1 MGHIGHFTKRITF
14 AMATA
19 TSVLYLAGCGSTP
32 EPTSAPKI
40 TNTKPV
46 EAPAEK
52 RITPEHKLVEA
63 KKVWL
68 QTRDKV
74 KRDTLLL
81 DAVGLYLAQ
90 DDTILAQQILFEM
103 KQDGVA
109 TSLQDSYAIHVAMAY
124 QNDPSSSPAQLTA
137 MLEDVNTSP
146 ALAAKLAALEADLYA
161 KQGLWA
167 KAANSVLSTELE
179 DEQKVAKVWALLNQ
193 IPADELTQSEN
204 QYPKLQPFFALRQLT
219 VESARNP
226 QQLNQSIAQYQQVY
240 AGHMLAQHLPKE
252 VALAQALTAPQIRE
266 LVVLLPLSGRLAAT
280 GEAVKDGIMAGY
292 YQQLQ
297 QSSNPNSMPDIRFV
311 DTTNADT
318 QTLVAA
324 IGDAKFI
331 VGPLLKETVEQLI
344 PALPPGVNMLALNRP
359 DEMPTISDSSAS
371 VISASVNSEPLN
383 PEGVNAES
391 EMPTTTAPA
400 VNYFA
405 LAPEDEA
412 NQLAEFIYSKGFR
425 APIVIAAQSNL
436 YQRMNDAF
444 KSRWNTLHE
453 QEAQARKANITSVTF
468 NDSES
473 LREGITQALD
483 VAQSN
488 QRINQIEYMTNEEVY
503 NMPRSRRDI
512 DAIVAFASPQD
523 TELLNPIIEASLN
536 PYDGKQVPVYATSRS
551 MDYNSGKNQWRDLQ
565 NVRFIDMPW
574 MMPDHKWQQL
584 AQQTNQTWPERSTLQ
599 NRLFA
604 FGVDA
609 YELLPQLGM
618 LTTLSYITFD
628 GLTGTLT
635 LNENSEVERNLPQAV
650 IRNERVQMLME

>member
-1 MGHIGHFTKRITF
+1 
-14 AMATA
+14 A
-19 TSVLYLAGCGSTP
+19 
-32 EPTSAPKI
+32 
-40 TNTKPV
+40 
-46 EAPAEK
+46 
-52 RITPEHKLVEA
+52 
-63 KKVWL
+63 
-68 QTRDKV
+68 
-74 KRDTLLL
+74 
-81 DAVGLYLAQ
+81 
-90 DDTILAQQILFEM
+90 
-103 KQDGVA
+103 
-109 TSLQDSYAIHVAMAY
+109 
-124 QNDPSSSPAQLTA
+124 
-137 MLEDVNTSP
+137 
-146 ALAAKLAALEADLYA
+146 
-161 KQGLWA
+161 
-167 KAANSVLSTELE
+167 
-179 DEQKVAKVWALLNQ
+179 
-193 IPADELTQSEN
+193 
-204 QYPKLQPFFALRQLT
+204 
-219 VESARNP
+219 
-226 QQLNQSIAQYQQVY
+226 
-240 AGHMLAQHLPKE
+240 
-252 VALAQALTAPQIRE
+252 
-266 LVVLLPLSGRLAAT
+266 
-280 GEAVKDGIMAGY
+280 
-292 YQQLQ
+292 
-297 QSSNPNSMPDIRFV
+297 
-311 DTTNADT
+311 
-318 QTLVAA
+318 
-324 IGDAKFI
+324 
-331 VGPLLKETVEQLI
+331 
-344 PALPPGVNMLALNRP
+344 
-359 DEMPTISDSSAS
+359 
-371 VISASVNSEPLN
+371 
-383 PEGVNAES
+383 VNAES
-391 EMPTTTAPA
+391 EMPSSAAPA

-444 KSRWNTLHE
+444 KARWNKLHQ

-584 AQQTNQTWPERSTLQ
+584 AQETKQTWPDRSTLQ

-618 LTTLSYITFD
+618 LNTLSYITFD

-635 LNENSEVERNLPQAV
+635 LNKNSEVERNLPQAV

>member
-1 MGHIGHFTKRITF
+1 MLF
-14 AMATA
+14 
-19 TSVLYLAGCGSTP
+19 LAGCGSTP

-40 TNTKPV
+40 INTEPV
-46 EAPAEK
+46 EAPVEK
-52 RITPEHKLVEA
+52 HITPEHKLVEA

-81 DAVGLYLAQ
+81 DAVGLYIAQ

-146 ALAAKLAALEADLYA
+146 ALVAKLAALQADLYA

-179 DEQKVAKVWALLNQ
+179 DEQKVAKVWSLLNQ
-193 IPADELTQSEN
+193 IPADRLKQSEN

-219 VESARNP
+219 IENVRNP
-226 QQLNQSIAQYQQVY
+226 QQLNRSITQYQQVY
-240 AGHMLAQHLPKE
+240 AGHMLAKHLPKD

-297 QSSNPNSMPDIRFV
+297 QSSNPNSMPAIRFV

-318 QTLVAA
+318 QTMVAA

-359 DEMPTISDSSAS
+359 DEMPTILDNSTSVHSDSVSY
-371 VISASVNSEPLN
+371 
-383 PEGVNAES
+383 ES
-391 EMPTTTAPA
+391 EIPSSMAPA

-444 KSRWNTLHE
+444 KARWNTLHE
-453 QEAQARKANITSVTF
+453 HEAQARKANITSVTF

-574 MMPDHKWQQL
+574 MMPNHKWQQL
-584 AQQTNQTWPERSTLQ
+584 AQETKQTWPNRSTLQ

-618 LTTLSYITFD
+618 LNTLSYITFD

-635 LNENSEVERNLPQAV
+635 LNKNSEVERNLPQAV

>member
-40 TNTKPV
+40 INTEPV
-46 EAPAEK
+46 AAPEK
-52 RITPEHKLVEA
+52 QQITPEHKLVEA

-137 MLEDVNTSP
+137 MLKDVNTSP
-146 ALAAKLAALEADLYA
+146 ALVSKLAALQADLYA

-167 KAANSVLSTELE
+167 KAANSVLTTELKD
-179 DEQKVAKVWALLNQ
+179 DEKVAKVWVLLNQ
-193 IPADELTQSEN
+193 IPVDELAQSES

-219 VESARNP
+219 IESAQNP
-226 QQLNQSIAQYQQVY
+226 QQLKQSIAQYQQVY
-240 AGHMLAQHLPKE
+240 AGHMLAQNLPKE
-252 VALAQALTAPQIRE
+252 VALAQALSTPQIRE

-297 QSSNPNSMPDIRFV
+297 QSSNPNSLPAIRFV

-318 QTLVAA
+318 QTMVAA

-331 VGPLLKETVEQLI
+331 VGPLLKETVENLI

-359 DEMPTISDSSAS
+359 DEMPTLLDSS
-371 VISASVNSEPLN
+371 VSVNSEPLD
-383 PEGVNAES
+383 PEAVNTES
-391 EMPTTTAPA
+391 ELSSTTAPA
-400 VNYFA
+400 INYFA

-444 KSRWNTLHE
+444 KTRWNMLHK
-453 QEAQARKANITSVTF
+453 QEAQTRKANITSVTF

-584 AQQTNQTWPERSTLQ
+584 AKETKQTWPDRSTLQ

-609 YELLPQLGM
+609 YDLLPQLGM
-618 LTTLSYITFD
+618 LNTLSYITFD

-635 LNENSEVERNLPQAV
+635 LNKNSEVERNLPQAV

>member
-32 EPTSAPKI
+32 EPTSAPKVA
-40 TNTKPV
+40 TTEPV
-46 EAPAEK
+46 KAQVEQN
-52 RITPEHKLVEA
+52 ITPEHKLVEA

-81 DAVGLYLAQ
+81 DAVGLYIAQ
-90 DDTILAQQILFEM
+90 GDRILAQQILFEM

-124 QNDPSSSPAQLTA
+124 QNDPSSSPAQLTT
-137 MLEDVNTSP
+137 MLEDVNSSP
-146 ALAAKLAALEADLYA
+146 ALTAKLAELQADLYA

-179 DEQKVAKVWALLNQ
+179 DEQKVAQVWTFLNQ
-193 IPADELTQSEN
+193 IPADELTKSEN

-219 VESARNP
+219 IENARNP
-226 QQLNQSIAQYQQVY
+226 QQLKQSIGQYKQVY
-240 AGHMLAQHLPKE
+240 AGHMLSQHLPKD
-252 VALAQALTAPQIRE
+252 VAIAEELAAPQIRE

-280 GEAVKDGIMAGY
+280 GETVKDGIMAGY

-297 QSSNPNSMPDIRFV
+297 QTSNPNSLPAIRFV

-318 QTLVAA
+318 ETMIAA

-331 VGPLLKETVEQLI
+331 VGPLLKETVEKLI

-359 DEMPTISDSSAS
+359 DEMPIMLDS
-371 VISASVNSEPLN
+371 SASVNSEPLS
-383 PEGVNAES
+383 PEAVNTES
-391 EMPTTTAPA
+391 EMPSSAAPA

-444 KSRWNTLHE
+444 KTRWNTLHE
-453 QEAQARKANITSVTF
+453 QEVQARRANITSVTF

-523 TELLNPIIEASLN
+523 TQLLNPIIEASLN

-584 AQQTNQTWPERSTLQ
+584 AQETKQTWPDRSTLQ

-618 LTTLSYITFD
+618 LNTLSYITFD

>member
-19 TSVLYLAGCGSTP
+19 TSMLFLAGCGSTP

-40 TNTKPV
+40 INTEPV
-46 EAPAEK
+46 EAPVEK
-52 RITPEHKLVEA
+52 HITPEHKLVEA

-81 DAVGLYLAQ
+81 DAVGLYIAQ

-146 ALAAKLAALEADLYA
+146 ALVAKLAALQADLYA

-179 DEQKVAKVWALLNQ
+179 DEQKVAKVWSLLNQ
-193 IPADELTQSEN
+193 IPADRLKQSEN

-219 VESARNP
+219 IENVRNP
-226 QQLNQSIAQYQQVY
+226 QQLNRSITQYQQVY
-240 AGHMLAQHLPKE
+240 AGHMLAKHLPKD

-297 QSSNPNSMPDIRFV
+297 QSSNPNSMPAIRFV

-318 QTLVAA
+318 QTMVAA

-359 DEMPTISDSSAS
+359 DEMPTILDNSTSVHSDSVSY
-371 VISASVNSEPLN
+371 
-383 PEGVNAES
+383 ES
-391 EMPTTTAPA
+391 EIPSSMAPA

-444 KSRWNTLHE
+444 KARWNTLHE
-453 QEAQARKANITSVTF
+453 HEAQARKANITSVTF

-512 DAIVAFASPQD
+512 DTIVAFASPQD

-574 MMPDHKWQQL
+574 MMPNHKWQQL
-584 AQQTNQTWPERSTLQ
+584 AQETKQTWPNRSTLQ

-618 LTTLSYITFD
+618 LNTLSYITFD

-635 LNENSEVERNLPQAV
+635 LNKNSEVERNLPQAV